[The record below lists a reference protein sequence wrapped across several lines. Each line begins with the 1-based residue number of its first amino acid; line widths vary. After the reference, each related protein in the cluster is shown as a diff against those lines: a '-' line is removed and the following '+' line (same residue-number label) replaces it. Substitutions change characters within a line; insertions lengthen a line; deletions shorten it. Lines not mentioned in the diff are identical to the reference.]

1 LQIWHEVLVCVLD
14 DGDMKNQQAVLMIG
28 NFLSS
33 SGMNRTINEDLAE
46 GLRKAGGNI
55 LTTSNK
61 PGRISRLIDMLNT
74 IFHYRKEYEIALVDV
89 YSGKAFIWAE
99 ICCFMLKLLNK
110 PYILNL
116 HGGSLPAFADRWPNR
131 MRRLLNSARVV
142 AVPSAYLMDAMAQ
155 YSSNIRVL
163 PNPIDLHKYNYRLR
177 KEPQPQ
183 LVWLRSFHAIYN
195 PAMAL
200 HCMAFLLE
208 NHTDAYLR
216 MVGPDNKDGSY
227 QSAKDLMV
235 ELELMESVTLP
246 GGIPKSAVPMWLDQG
261 DIFINTTNVDNTPI
275 SVLEAMAC
283 GMCVVSTEVGGIPYL
298 IRNEH
303 DGLLVPPND
312 SKAMAEAIH
321 RILTEPG
328 LAERLSENA
337 HLKAAHFDW
346 SVILPQ
352 WQQLFLEV
360 GRN

>member
-1 LQIWHEVLVCVLD
+1 MIKIMEKQP
-14 DGDMKNQQAVLMIG
+14 AVLMIG
-28 NFLSS
+28 NFLSN

-46 GLRKAGGNI
+46 VLYKAGENI
-55 LTTSNK
+55 LTTSNR
-61 PGRISRLIDMLNT
+61 PGRIPRLMDMLGT
-74 IFHYRKEYEIALVDV
+74 ILHYKKEYDIALVDI

-99 ICCFMLKLLNK
+99 VCCFVLKSLNK

-116 HGGSLPAFADRWPNR
+116 HGGNLPLFANRWPGR
-131 MRRLLNSARVV
+131 IRRLFNSARKVV
-142 AVPSAYLMDAMAQ
+142 APSAYLLNAMPH
-155 YSSNIRVL
+155 YSSNIRIL
-163 PNPIDLHKYNYRLR
+163 PNPIDVNKYNYRLR
-177 KEPQPQ
+177 KMPQSR

-195 PAMAL
+195 PTMAVRL
-200 HCMAFLLE
+200 MTLLLE
-208 NHTDAYLR
+208 NHPDVHLR
-216 MVGPDNKDGSY
+216 MIGPDKKDGSY
-227 QSAKDLMV
+227 QSIKDLIV
-235 ELELMESVTLP
+235 EFGLVESMTLP
-246 GGIPKSAVPMWLDQG
+246 GGIPKSDVPFWLDQG

-312 SKAMAEAIH
+312 SEAMADAIH

-337 HLKAAHFDW
+337 HLKAQQFDW

-360 GRN
+360 SRD

>member
-1 LQIWHEVLVCVLD
+1 MIR
-14 DGDMKNQQAVLMIG
+14 DMQNQRAVLMIG

-46 GLRKAGGNI
+46 ALCKAGNNI

-61 PGRISRLIDMLNT
+61 PGRIPRLVDMLTT
-74 IFHYRKEYEIALVDV
+74 IVQHRNEYELALLDV

-99 ICCFMLKLLNK
+99 LCCFMLKALKK

-116 HGGSLPAFADRWPNR
+116 HGGSLPSFARRWPGR
-131 MRRLLNSARVV
+131 TRRLLNSARVV
-142 AVPSAYLMDAMAQ
+142 VVPSAYLLDAMVP
-155 YSSNIRVL
+155 YCSHIRVL
-163 PNPIDLHKYNYRLR
+163 PNPVDVNRYHYRLR
-177 KEPQPQ
+177 KKPLPR

-195 PAMAL
+195 PTMAL
-200 HCMAFLLE
+200 RFMASLLGR
-208 NHTDAYLR
+208 HPDARLR
-216 MVGPDNKDGSY
+216 MMGPDNKDGSY
-227 QSAKDLMV
+227 QDTKDLII
-235 ELELMESVTLP
+235 ELGLLENIALP
-246 GGIPKSAVPMWLDQG
+246 GGIPKSEVPMSLDQG

-303 DGLLVPPND
+303 DGLLVPPDD
-312 SKAMAEAIH
+312 SDAMAAAVH

-337 HLKAAHFDW
+337 HLKAAQFDW
-346 SVILPQ
+346 SVILPE
-352 WQQLFLEV
+352 WQQLFLEA